1 MPKGEIQF
9 KLSGYSKR
17 TLRLR
22 EAVSVYSEAV
32 DSTSNRFVV
41 PPEWDGDRL
50 DQVLPR
56 LLPDYS
62 RSFLA
67 GLVDQ
72 RRIAISGLTAER
84 KSHRVSA
91 GDEILVEIPPARP
104 VEMVP
109 RDIPLPILYQDD
121 DIAVLDKPA
130 GLVVH
135 PAAGHPDHTLVNA
148 LLFHIS
154 GLSGIGGEIRPGIVH
169 RLDKDTSGVLVIAKN
184 DTAHRALALTWNTEK
199 VRKEYLAL
207 VYGAPS
213 PLSGRIEAPIG
224 RDPRDRKKMAVV
236 ASGRN
241 AVTIY
246 ETLEALRYVSLLRCR
261 LETGRTHQIRV
272 HLRSIGHPIVGDPA
286 YSGPQWKGIP
296 NRPLQKAIS
305 AFPRQ
310 ALHASAL
317 SFPHPRTGETMR
329 FEAPVPEDFQ
339 ELLEAVR
346 GK

>member
-1 MPKGEIQF
+1 M
-9 KLSGYSKR
+9 
-17 TLRLR
+17 
-22 EAVSVYSEAV
+22 
-32 DSTSNRFVV
+32 DSTTNRFVV

-56 LLPDYS
+56 LLPGYS

-72 RRIAISGLTAER
+72 RRIAISGLAAER

-91 GDEILVEIPPARP
+91 GDEILVEIPPAQP
-104 VEMVP
+104 VEIVP

-121 DIAVLDKPA
+121 DIEVLDKPA

-184 DTAHRALALTWNTEK
+184 DTAHRSLTLIWNTEK

-241 AVTIY
+241 AVTRY

-296 NRPLQKAIS
+296 SRPLQKALS
-305 AFPRQ
+305 GFTRQ
-310 ALHASAL
+310 ALHASSL
-317 SFPHPRTGETMR
+317 SFPHPRTGEAMR
-329 FEAPVPEDFQ
+329 FEAPLPEDFAA
-339 ELLEAVR
+339 LLEVVR